1 MNENINNGRGILLQ
15 TLYIFGNGFDIAHGI
30 RTPYAAFREFLKENH
45 ESFLTT
51 FESMYN
57 IQPLDDTEPWYTKEA
72 QERWDKS
79 VINDLWWSFEEK
91 IGHPD
96 VEGMYDSAYSMVDTT
111 PMEGIIDTMN
121 VYWREQYGFVDKLQ
135 KYVLEWL
142 QTIDTSK
149 AMCKKDSLINNRNDL
164 FMSFN
169 YTDTLEK
176 VYGIKDVLH
185 LHGGIPS
192 CCEIA
197 PIMGHGNKYIID
209 SYLRKAKEA
218 QEEYVEWYESICTAI
233 ADFCESLYKDTDAI
247 ISENDDF
254 FSALRDVNQVV
265 CLGLSFG
272 DVDVPYLDR
281 IEYEVRP
288 ETKWLVYYHSDEDL
302 KRLKS
307 VFGITGISRK
317 FEVYRYMVKGNLNHL
332 VHEFYYVD
340 DGDEARHS
348 HNEYEGCILIFED
361 EKEHQR
367 FKIYVRKNWD
377 RKDEFVNDIWIPHM
391 EQLPGYNMDAFREE
405 YLNVQIL
412 RRMLQEFRNNGNT
425 KN

>member
-1 MNENINNGRGILLQ
+1 MGKIIVIGSQKGGVGKTTT
-15 TLYIFGNGFDIAHGI
+15 TLNLAYS
-30 RTPYAAFREFLKENH
+30 LKELGKKV
-45 ESFLTT
+45 LTVD
-51 FESMYN
+51 F
-57 IQPLDDTEPWYTKEA
+57 
-72 QERWDKS
+72 
-79 VINDLWWSFEEK
+79 
-91 IGHPD
+91 
-96 VEGMYDSAYSMVDTT
+96 DSQANLT
-111 PMEGIIDTMN
+111 
-121 VYWREQYGFVDKLQ
+121 
-135 KYVLEWL
+135 
-142 QTIDTSK
+142 
-149 AMCKKDSLINNRNDL
+149 
-164 FMSFN
+164 
-169 YTDTLEK
+169 TLEK

-209 SYLRKAKEA
+209 LYRRKAKEA
-218 QEEYVEWYESICTAI
+218 QEEYVEWYESICNAI

-317 FEVYRYMVKGNLNHL
+317 FEVY
-332 VHEFYYVD
+332 F
-340 DGDEARHS
+340 
-348 HNEYEGCILIFED
+348 
-361 EKEHQR
+361 
-367 FKIYVRKNWD
+367 RKSDNFWD
-377 RKDEFVNDIWIPHM
+377 R
-391 EQLPGYNMDAFREE
+391 
-405 YLNVQIL
+405 
-412 RRMLQEFRNNGNT
+412 
-425 KN
+425 

>member
-1 MNENINNGRGILLQ
+1 M
-15 TLYIFGNGFDIAHGI
+15 
-30 RTPYAAFREFLKENH
+30 
-45 ESFLTT
+45 
-51 FESMYN
+51 
-57 IQPLDDTEPWYTKEA
+57 
-72 QERWDKS
+72 
-79 VINDLWWSFEEK
+79 WWSFEEK
-91 IGHPD
+91 IGYPD
-96 VEGMYDSAYSMVDTT
+96 VEGMYDSAYSMVDTM

-142 QTIDTSK
+142 QTIDTSQ

-209 SYLRKAKEA
+209 SYRRKAKEA

-247 ISENDDF
+247 INENDDF
-254 FSALRDVNQVV
+254 FSALWDVNQVV

-317 FEVYRYMVKGNLNHL
+317 FEVY
-332 VHEFYYVD
+332 F
-340 DGDEARHS
+340 
-348 HNEYEGCILIFED
+348 
-361 EKEHQR
+361 
-367 FKIYVRKNWD
+367 RKSDNFWD
-377 RKDEFVNDIWIPHM
+377 R
-391 EQLPGYNMDAFREE
+391 
-405 YLNVQIL
+405 
-412 RRMLQEFRNNGNT
+412 
-425 KN
+425 

>member
-1 MNENINNGRGILLQ
+1 MGKIIVIGSQKGGVGKTTTTLNLAYSLKELGKKVLTVDFDSQANLTTCYGVEDTGVLEYTIGHLMMAQIEEEVTESFEDYIQSRDGVDYLPSSIYLSVVDAKLRTEMGAERMLAEVLEPLKSRYDYILIDTCPSLGMLTINALAAADEVIITVNPQLLAMMGLQDFLRIVGKIKKRINPKLEVAGILLTMCESRT
-15 TLYIFGNGFDIAHGI
+15 TL
-30 RTPYAAFREFLKENH
+30 
-45 ESFLTT
+45 
-51 FESMYN
+51 
-57 IQPLDDTEPWYTKEA
+57 
-72 QERWDKS
+72 
-79 VINDLWWSFEEK
+79 
-91 IGHPD
+91 
-96 VEGMYDSAYSMVDTT
+96 
-111 PMEGIIDTMN
+111 
-121 VYWREQYGFVDKLQ
+121 
-135 KYVLEWL
+135 
-142 QTIDTSK
+142 
-149 AMCKKDSLINNRNDL
+149 C
-164 FMSFN
+164 
-169 YTDTLEK
+169 TLEK

-209 SYLRKAKEA
+209 LYRRKAKEA
-218 QEEYVEWYESICTAI
+218 QEEYVEWYESICNAI

-317 FEVYRYMVKGNLNHL
+317 FEVY
-332 VHEFYYVD
+332 F
-340 DGDEARHS
+340 
-348 HNEYEGCILIFED
+348 
-361 EKEHQR
+361 
-367 FKIYVRKNWD
+367 RKSDNFWD
-377 RKDEFVNDIWIPHM
+377 R
-391 EQLPGYNMDAFREE
+391 
-405 YLNVQIL
+405 
-412 RRMLQEFRNNGNT
+412 
-425 KN
+425 

>member
-1 MNENINNGRGILLQ
+1 MGKIIVIGSQKGGVGKTTTTHNLA
-15 TLYIFGNGFDIAHGI
+15 YS
-30 RTPYAAFREFLKENH
+30 LKELGKKVLTVDFDSQANLTTCYGVEDTGALEYTIGH
-45 ESFLTT
+45 LMMDQMEEEVPESF
-51 FESMYN
+51 EDY
-57 IQPLDDTEPWYTKEA
+57 IQSREGVDYIPSSIYLSVVDAKLRTEMGAERMLAEVLEPL
-72 QERWDKS
+72 KS
-79 VINDLWWSFEEK
+79 R
-91 IGHPD
+91 
-96 VEGMYDSAYSMVDTT
+96 YDY
-111 PMEGIIDTMN
+111 ILIDTCPSLGM
-121 VYWREQYGFVDKLQ
+121 L
-135 KYVLEWL
+135 
-142 QTIDTSK
+142 TINALAAADEV
-149 AMCKKDSLINNRNDL
+149 II
-164 FMSFN
+164 
-169 YTDTLEK
+169 TLEK

-209 SYLRKAKEA
+209 LYRRKAKEA
-218 QEEYVEWYESICTAI
+218 QEEYVEWYESICNAI

-317 FEVYRYMVKGNLNHL
+317 FEVY
-332 VHEFYYVD
+332 F
-340 DGDEARHS
+340 
-348 HNEYEGCILIFED
+348 
-361 EKEHQR
+361 
-367 FKIYVRKNWD
+367 RKSDNFWD
-377 RKDEFVNDIWIPHM
+377 R
-391 EQLPGYNMDAFREE
+391 
-405 YLNVQIL
+405 
-412 RRMLQEFRNNGNT
+412 
-425 KN
+425 

>member
-1 MNENINNGRGILLQ
+1 MPKIDERIRDIDKTICQNIDLIDFETVSRALVSQNLLSQ
-15 TLYIFGNGFDIAHGI
+15 SRNLVEHVAVKA
-30 RTPYAAFREFLKENH
+30 YADAKGEDL
-45 ESFLTT
+45 
-51 FESMYN
+51 
-57 IQPLDDTEPWYTKEA
+57 EA
-72 QERWDKS
+72 DWE
-79 VINDLWWSFEEK
+79 
-91 IGHPD
+91 
-96 VEGMYDSAYSMVDTT
+96 T
-111 PMEGIIDTMN
+111 
-121 VYWREQYGFVDKLQ
+121 
-135 KYVLEWL
+135 
-142 QTIDTSK
+142 
-149 AMCKKDSLINNRNDL
+149 MCKKDSLINNRNDL

-209 SYLRKAKEA
+209 SYRRKAKEA
-218 QEEYVEWYESICTAI
+218 QEEYVEWYESICNAI

-247 ISENDDF
+247 INENDDF
-254 FSALRDVNQVV
+254 FSALWDVNQVV

-317 FEVYRYMVKGNLNHL
+317 FEVY
-332 VHEFYYVD
+332 F
-340 DGDEARHS
+340 
-348 HNEYEGCILIFED
+348 
-361 EKEHQR
+361 
-367 FKIYVRKNWD
+367 RKSDNFWD
-377 RKDEFVNDIWIPHM
+377 R
-391 EQLPGYNMDAFREE
+391 
-405 YLNVQIL
+405 
-412 RRMLQEFRNNGNT
+412 
-425 KN
+425 

>member
-1 MNENINNGRGILLQ
+1 
-15 TLYIFGNGFDIAHGI
+15 
-30 RTPYAAFREFLKENH
+30 
-45 ESFLTT
+45 
-51 FESMYN
+51 
-57 IQPLDDTEPWYTKEA
+57 
-72 QERWDKS
+72 
-79 VINDLWWSFEEK
+79 
-91 IGHPD
+91 
-96 VEGMYDSAYSMVDTT
+96 
-111 PMEGIIDTMN
+111 MN

-142 QTIDTSK
+142 QTIDTSQ

-209 SYLRKAKEA
+209 SYRRKAKEA

-247 ISENDDF
+247 INENDDF
-254 FSALRDVNQVV
+254 FSALWDVNQVV

-317 FEVYRYMVKGNLNHL
+317 FEVY
-332 VHEFYYVD
+332 F
-340 DGDEARHS
+340 
-348 HNEYEGCILIFED
+348 
-361 EKEHQR
+361 
-367 FKIYVRKNWD
+367 RKSDNFWD
-377 RKDEFVNDIWIPHM
+377 R
-391 EQLPGYNMDAFREE
+391 
-405 YLNVQIL
+405 
-412 RRMLQEFRNNGNT
+412 
-425 KN
+425 